1 MAVLSHFKFWT
12 NNLIAY
18 RIAKEVNGMARHEY
32 EQSSPMITNYTT

>member
-18 RIAKEVNGMARHEY
+18 RIAKEVNGMACL
-32 EQSSPMITNYTT
+32 SMSKATK